1 MNLNLISKIDAI
13 PNNYWIEKLSEKSF
27 GFYVKWSGNSFSK
40 DKLCWRIV
48 GRDDSCLL
56 SFDFTGGMVC
66 AIESLINPEPEII
79 NRDYFHDMATHIEGI
94 PILGLNPNSKIDFV
108 LHDNGIID
116 VRADF
121 FYEKYLNCTRFS
133 WGVGSYFLKINENI
147 LFEFS
152 EKYSFVGVSIFK

>member
-1 MNLNLISKIDAI
+1 M
-13 PNNYWIEKLSEKSF
+13 
-27 GFYVKWSGNSFSK
+27 
-40 DKLCWRIV
+40 
-48 GRDDSCLL
+48 
-56 SFDFTGGMVC
+56 C

-79 NRDYFHDMATHIEGI
+79 HGDYCHDMAMHIEGI

-116 VRADF
+116 VQADF
-121 FYEKYLNCTRFS
+121 FYEKYLNCIRFS
-133 WGVGSYFLKINENI
+133 WGVGSYFLKINENV